1 MEDRKTFPFQ
11 SLCFGFAYSPNL
23 KANIVEVCRLAVS
36 FGAQL
41 ELVHVGNKTEKKQ
54 QILEDILGEVPQKPK
69 FEVHWKEGDPTEV
82 ILHFCESL
90 DVDLLVLG
98 ALQKENLYKFYV
110 GSIARNLTRKVHCS
124 VMLMIKPSI
133 EAHPTNHIVV
143 NGLEAAQTPDTIHK
157 SFRVAHALQS
167 KQITVVEEIQPE
179 KMVNVDDDR
188 SLRKAVLMKER
199 IRTKE
204 YQRVDNIIQT
214 VSDTYTKDIRIKTQS
229 IFGKRGYSIG
239 HYAQVVRAD
248 LLIMN
253 APIKTGW
260 WDRIFTRDL
269 EYILSGLPTDVL
281 IIRAKN

>member
-1 MEDRKTFPFQ
+1 MEISKTFPFQ
-11 SLCFGFAYSPNL
+11 SVCFGFAYSPNL
-23 KANIVEVCRLAVS
+23 KANIAEVCRLAAVFES
-36 FGAQL
+36 QL
-41 ELVHVGNKTEKKQ
+41 ELVHVGNKTNKKQ
-54 QILEDILGEVPQKPK
+54 KILDDILQEIPQKP
-69 FEVHWKEGDPTEV
+69 VYRVYWKEGDPTEV

-98 ALQKENLYKFYV
+98 ALQKENLYKFYM

-124 VMLMIKPSI
+124 VMLMIKPSL
-133 EAHPTNHIVV
+133 EAHPVNHIVV
-143 NGLEAAQTPDTIHK
+143 NGLEDAQTPDTIHK
-157 SFRVAHALQS
+157 SFRIAHVLQS

-179 KMVNVDDDR
+179 NMVKVDDDR
-188 SLRKAVLMKER
+188 SLRKSVLMKER
-199 IRTKE
+199 IRAKE
-204 YQRVDNIIQT
+204 YQRVDSIIQT
-214 VSDTYTKDIRIKTQS
+214 VSDQYTRNIRIKTQS

-253 APIKTGW
+253 APLKTGW

-281 IIRAKN
+281 IIRAKH